1 MTVPTTPIERS
12 MVEELAARIEGTR
25 LADLPSSALAIAT
38 NDLIDAAGLCV
49 AARDADYMRAL
60 LDGWEGSGE
69 CTAIGHAQALDAPGA
84 AVVNGTAI
92 HGEDFDDTL
101 EGAPLRLAA
110 MVIPAVLA
118 AAERHRLSGR
128 DAMRGIVVGLETL
141 CRVNTVVPGGIHRAG
156 FHPVGVLGPLGAAA
170 GVASAIGLDAA
181 AAARALG
188 IASSFSSGT
197 LAYLDDASSTKRLHP
212 GWAAQSGYRAA
223 LLGRAGFGAPR
234 FVFEGEHNFFRAF
247 APSSTPDFG
256 KLLEGWGETWLMER
270 IAFKLYPCGTMIH
283 PYIDCML
290 ELRKRGVDADDIV
303 EVECETGEGLV
314 DRLWE
319 PLAEKQRPASGYA
332 GKFSMPYCM
341 AVAFV
346 VGSVGLSE
354 FSDERTADPAVV
366 ALASRIHYVIDP
378 DNEYPANYS
387 GHVRVRLRDGSVQE
401 LRQPHF
407 RGGARE
413 PLGRGELVAK
423 FHANVAHGGW
433 PAERGEALLRLV
445 LELAD
450 QPRLDGLAA
459 FRG

>member
-1 MTVPTTPIERS
+1 MTMAGSFSERS
-12 MVEELAARIEGTR
+12 VVEELAGRISSTHFDG
-25 LADLPSSALAIAT
+25 LPSSAVGIAT
-38 NDLIDAAGLCV
+38 NDLIDATGLCV
-49 AARDADYMRAL
+49 AARNADYMRAL
-60 LDGWEGSGE
+60 LDGWEGTGE
-69 CTAIGHAQALDAPGA
+69 CTAIGHGRPLDAPGA
-84 AVVNGTAI
+84 ALVNGTAI

-118 AAERHRLSGR
+118 AAERHHSSGR

-170 GVASAIGLDAA
+170 GVATALRLDAA
-181 AAARALG
+181 AVARALG
-188 IASSFSSGT
+188 IAGSFSSGT

-212 GWAAQSGYRAA
+212 GWAAHSGYRAA
-223 LLGRAGFGAPR
+223 LLGRSGFGAPR
-234 FVFEGEHNFFRAF
+234 FLFEGEHSFFRAF
-247 APSSTPDFG
+247 APNSTPDFG

-270 IAFKLYPCGTMIH
+270 IAFKPYPCGTMIH

-290 ELRKRGVDADDIV
+290 RLRERGIHADEIV

-314 DRLWE
+314 HRLWE

-332 GKFSMPYCM
+332 AKFSMPYCM
-341 AVAFV
+341 SVAFIDGKV
-346 VGSVGLSE
+346 ELSE
-354 FSDERTADPAVV
+354 FSDERASDPAVL
-366 ALASRIHYVIDP
+366 ALASRIRYVIDP

-387 GHVRVRLRDGSVQE
+387 GHVRARLRNGSTHE

-413 PLGRGELVAK
+413 PLGRDELVAK
-423 FHANVAHGGW
+423 FHGNVEHGGW
-433 PAERGEALLRLV
+433 PADRGEALLQLC
-445 LELAD
+445 LELAQ
-450 QPRLDGLAA
+450 QPTLAALAA

>member
-1 MTVPTTPIERS
+1 MTRAAPRSERS
-12 MVEELAARIEGTR
+12 VVEELAARISSTR
-25 LADLPSSALAIAT
+25 FDEVPSSAVEIAT
-38 NDLIDAAGLCV
+38 NDLIDATGLCV
-49 AARDADYMRAL
+49 TARNADYMRAL
-60 LDGWEGSGE
+60 LDGWEGSGA
-69 CTAIGHAQALDAPGA
+69 CTGIGHDRALDAPGA
-84 AVVNGTAI
+84 ALVNGTAV

-128 DAMRGIVVGLETL
+128 DAMRGIIVGLETL

-170 GVASAIGLDAA
+170 GVASALSLDAP

-188 IASSFSSGT
+188 IAASFSSGT

-212 GWAAQSGYRAA
+212 GWAAHSGYRAA
-223 LLGRAGFGAPR
+223 LLARSGFGAPR
-234 FVFEGEHNFFRAF
+234 FLFEGEHSFFRAF

-256 KLLEGWGETWLMER
+256 QLLEGWGETWLMER
-270 IAFKLYPCGTMIH
+270 IAFKPYPCGTMIH

-290 ELRKRGVDADDIV
+290 RLRERGVDADDIV

-314 DRLWE
+314 HRLWE

-341 AVAFV
+341 AVAFLD
-346 VGSVGLSE
+346 GKVGLSE
-354 FSDERTADPAVV
+354 FSDERAGDPAVL
-366 ALASRIHYVIDP
+366 ALASRIRYVIDP
-378 DNEYPANYS
+378 HNEYPANYS
-387 GHVRVRLRDGSVQE
+387 GHVRARMRDASVHE

-413 PLGRGELVAK
+413 PLGRDELVAK
-423 FHANVAHGGW
+423 FRGNVAHGGW
-433 PAERGEALLRLV
+433 RAERGEALLRLC
-445 LELAD
+445 LELAE
-450 QPRLDGLAA
+450 QPTLDGLAA